1 MQTDAGTEFIN
12 KKTQELLKQNKIEWF
27 QSQNETKA
35 QIVERFNRTLKDR
48 MYKYF
53 TANNTKR
60 WIDVL
65 PDLVHNYNNS
75 YHRSIKMTP
84 VQARENPVKAWENL
98 NAEAMPISEPTYKP
112 GDFERISKYRD
123 KNSREDTHQTIPV
136 KCLW

>member
-1 MQTDAGTEFIN
+1 
-12 KKTQELLKQNKIEWF
+12 
-27 QSQNETKA
+27 
-35 QIVERFNRTLKDR
+35 

-84 VQARENPVKAWENL
+84 VQARENPVQAWENL
-98 NAEAMPISEPTYKP
+98 NAEAKPSHEATYKP
-112 GDFERISKYRD
+112 GDFVRISKYRGKFKRGYTPNYTSEVFVVTDVLKTTPVTYKVAEIRNAD
-123 KNSREDTHQTIPV
+123 KIVGTFYPEELSLLKPTSAEQII
-136 KCLW
+136 